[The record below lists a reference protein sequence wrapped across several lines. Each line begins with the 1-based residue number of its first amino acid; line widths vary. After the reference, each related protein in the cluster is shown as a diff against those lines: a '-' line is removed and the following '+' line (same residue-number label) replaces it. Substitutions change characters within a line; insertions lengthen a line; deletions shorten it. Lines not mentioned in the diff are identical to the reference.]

1 MHERGDW
8 GVKNSLSDPE
18 TADEGNNQKK
28 KKKFSRKKKKKEKKR
43 DNHDYVTK

>member
-28 KKKFSRKKKKKEKKR
+28 KKQFSRKKEKKR
-43 DNHDYVTK
+43 KKKGQSDYVTK